1 MYSIVISSVGVAFLS
16 YVGIKIRYLNYK
28 DRRKQ
33 EAYDMRTRGQP
44 QSEAR
49 GRGQPQL
56 EARGETLQP
65 DAEPN
70 NVFII
75 RADTDEPIGGASEPP
90 DGSIGGLAGGSI
102 GGLAGGSIGGLA
114 GGSIGGLADGSIGG
128 LAGGSI
134 GGLAGGSIGGLAG
147 GSIGGLAGG
156 SIGGLAGGSIGGL
169 ADGSIGGLAGGSR
182 PIGGQSELS
191 VGDRRQRRELIRH
204 RFQNRL
210 PIEFNAE
217 GISFFSRMGL
227 LGKNI
232 VNISI

>member
-1 MYSIVISSVGVAFLS
+1 
-16 YVGIKIRYLNYK
+16 
-28 DRRKQ
+28 
-33 EAYDMRTRGQP
+33 MRTRGQP

-114 GGSIGGLADGSIGG
+114 GGSIGGLA
-128 LAGGSI
+128 
-134 GGLAGGSIGGLAG
+134 
-147 GSIGGLAGG
+147 
-156 SIGGLAGGSIGGL
+156 
-169 ADGSIGGLAGGSR
+169 GGSR